1 MLLLKLQLYK
11 AIFHCVDD
19 KGVNNSLTLHA
30 LRDWYSLVIATTSIN
45 TGVGAWRLGIA
56 QKGHWA

>member
-11 AIFHCVDD
+11 AIFHCVDE

-30 LRDWYSLVIATTSIN
+30 LRDWYSLVIATT
-45 TGVGAWRLGIA
+45 
-56 QKGHWA
+56 